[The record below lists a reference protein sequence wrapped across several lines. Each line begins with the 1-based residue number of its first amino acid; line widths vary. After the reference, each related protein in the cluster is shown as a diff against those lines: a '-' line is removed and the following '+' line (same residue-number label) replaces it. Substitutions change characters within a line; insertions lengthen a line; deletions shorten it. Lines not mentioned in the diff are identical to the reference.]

1 METSTAAVASTEETH
16 TMEVDTTDN
25 VYHMVKDPVTLTFFF
40 LLMLTIIVSNL
51 VVIIA
56 VKQTEELQT
65 ITNAFVVNLAAI
77 DLLIG
82 LHRVILIARMNF
94 PDLTDSSTFCKML
107 LWVATM
113 LIFSS
118 CTTLL
123 GESNNS
129 CPFCNDHAYVTKVV
143 SEKVVIKYRLFRASS
158 GQ

>member
-1 METSTAAVASTEETH
+1 
-16 TMEVDTTDN
+16 MEVDTTDN

-82 LHRVILIARMNF
+82 LHKGFIFAPLVF
-94 PDLTDSSTFCKML
+94 PGVTDSSTFCKML
-107 LWVATM
+107 LWVAAI

-118 CTTLL
+118 CTTML
-123 GESNNS
+123 GELNNS
-129 CPFCNDHAYVTKVV
+129 SPFCNDHIYVTEVV
-143 SEKVVIKYRLFRASS
+143 Y
-158 GQ
+158 